1 MAEKRGPKPKVNK
14 REFEKLC
21 ALQCTLNEF
30 CCYFDCNETT
40 IERFCHA
47 EYGMKFAEIF
57 RIKRGTG
64 QISLRRTQFQLAEK
78 NAAMAIFLGKQY
90 LGQRDS
96 FPEEQQDSK
105 ALEALIKAV
114 EKI

>member
-1 MAEKRGPKPKVNK
+1 MAKRGPKPKVDK
-14 REFEKLC
+14 KAFERLC

-30 CCYFDCNETT
+30 ACYFDCDPLT
-40 IERFCHA
+40 IERFCQQ
-47 EYGMKFAEIF
+47 EYGMKFVDVF
-57 RIKRGTG
+57 RIKRGAG
-64 QISLRRTQFQLAEK
+64 QISLRRSQFQLAEK

>member
-1 MAEKRGPKPKVNK
+1 MAKRGPKPKVN
-14 REFEKLC
+14 RTDFEKLC
-21 ALQCTLNEF
+21 ALQCTLIEF
-30 CCYFDCNETT
+30 CCFFDCDSKT
-40 IERFCHA
+40 IERFCES
-47 EYGMKFAEIF
+47 EYKMKFAEVF
-57 RIKRGTG
+57 RIKRGAG
-64 QISLRRTQFQLAEK
+64 QISLRRSQFQLAQK

-90 LGQRDS
+90 LGQRDT